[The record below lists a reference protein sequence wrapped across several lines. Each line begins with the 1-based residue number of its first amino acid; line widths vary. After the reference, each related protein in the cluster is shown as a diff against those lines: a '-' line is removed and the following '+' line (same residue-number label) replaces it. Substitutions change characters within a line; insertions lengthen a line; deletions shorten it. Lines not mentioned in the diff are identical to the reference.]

1 MQTQNHFLDFAEQV
15 IARHNGFVSS
25 FEPVSMV
32 YLDEGEKEEQEV
44 QPFSQNIVTNLYNI
58 QNIKEENYLYQQNLS
73 FLTQIL
79 EKRLYQNLYPSVEKQ
94 IEKAVREEI
103 PETEERIIKLFSQQ
117 LYKLVERGGVEQF
130 EIIKEHIFSDY
141 SEKEKIIT
149 EKQKVLFRKL
159 ENIWNSNSYNNN
171 SKVQQFNTIA
181 RQAIYPEK
189 TVLIEKTDSKDNF
202 IEKAMVLMKKQEQLL
217 VPAKSH
223 SVGNLGIVRE
233 QVKTPINATIHLEY
247 NDESNLTENSY
258 PQLNLLQQ
266 QVIQTQNIIKS
277 KELEQPGESKQSKE
291 VVKAKDIVEIE
302 NAQGTRETIKQTETL
317 QTREATQVID
327 ATKKLLDNQQT
338 ATITKTDDRQFSLL
352 ESRVEDIRRIK
363 TENEKYVEKQIA
375 MDYPAELLHY
385 QIDSQTEQTQN
396 NSQQSNQ
403 QQINQQQVSRQQI
416 NQQQVNQQQ
425 INQQQVNQQQIN
437 QQQVSRQQVNQQQ
450 INQQQV
456 NQQQINQQ
464 QINQQQVSRQ
474 QVSQQQ
480 VNQQQINQQQVS
492 RQQVNQQ
499 QINQQQI
506 NQQQIN
512 WQQIEQQQ
520 VNHLFEQSLSHSIRK
535 FAEQRIRSSTLE
547 DITQN
552 SSFIRNIISNI
563 STGNNINIKQ
573 QTIQLEYATANTD
586 QIQQEFMQLIQS
598 ELVRLPE
605 IPSVVRDKN
614 ISKQIEVA
622 KNQIEV
628 VNYSKKTAQKILLQM
643 ENMGM
648 IPSNQMKSST
658 KMVAVRQLSQVILEY
673 VNSGT
678 ISEDLQT
685 TVSRILSNYQTENVR
700 QINTLTFNKAIEP
713 AAIVYRAE
721 ESIDINQEERT
732 NRLEQKVED
741 VVRNIR
747 TVEERTVINNEQII
761 QQQKTVVQEVLKN
774 NPTIWSESEGA
785 SYIRKEVQQSMEDQ
799 INQSVNQIANKVY
812 RRLEDKLRTERG
824 RRGLV

>member
-15 IARHNGFVSS
+15 IARHNGFVIS

-437 QQQVSRQQVNQQQ
+437 QQQ
-450 INQQQV
+450 
-456 NQQQINQQ
+456 
-464 QINQQQVSRQ
+464 INQQQVSRQ